1 MSALQV
7 RRFQLECSLQG
18 LTMLP
23 LLDYSIKYDLQ
34 HDRLRP
40 RPTPI
45 PHRDDHRLHQDPQ
58 S

>member
-23 LLDYSIKYDLQ
+23 FLYYS
-34 HDRLRP
+34 
-40 RPTPI
+40 TV
-45 PHRDDHRLHQDPQ
+45 
-58 S
+58 